1 MSAKKTV
8 PSLRYRQIH
17 LDFHTSEH
25 IPGVGAE
32 FDPEDFVASLKRA
45 HVNSITLFAK
55 CHHGWSYYPTKVGA
69 SHPHL
74 TRPDLLGEMIAACNA
89 ADIETPVYITVQW
102 DERNARLHPEW
113 RAMPAGG
120 GHADVDLADRSA
132 LNQLSAAWHTLCL
145 NHDDL
150 RAEIAATAREVLD
163 HYPTVGLFFDIVQ
176 TPDCVCPACLDR
188 MQRLGL
194 DPTRKADRLAND
206 EAVNERF
213 RCELSAE
220 IRANYPGRRIF
231 YNAGHIYKYGPKR
244 YEPYSH
250 LELESLPTGGWG
262 YNHFPSSAR
271 YVASLGMDFLGQ
283 TGKFHTTWGEFGG
296 FKHPD
301 ALDYECAMM
310 AALGAKCLVG
320 DQLHPSGRINED
332 TYRTIEPAYR
342 RLEALEPY
350 LVGADQ
356 VSEIGVLTTEYFNR
370 DGSGRTLDSD
380 DGAVQMLLELHRPFD
395 MIDPEMD
402 FGHYRLIILPDR
414 VPVDGPLKAK
424 LEAFVA
430 AGGKLLLS
438 GCSGRDPVTGDLVL
452 DTGLALTGGR
462 VATNPSYAQLT
473 GELVDNRLPHSPFVV
488 YAPADAMRAVN
499 ATVLAEIHPAYFN
512 RTFAHF
518 CSHQHAPDD
527 PAAPVAGVAAAI
539 TSTIGTISYPV
550 FELYRAIGQ
559 PLYKYLVD
567 ALIERL
573 MPGAALSTTLPSGG
587 RANLTYQAT
596 EQRLVVHLLY
606 GAPQVRGQSVRVSW
620 NPKPQPIEM
629 IEDIAALGPVSFSL
643 RCLGEPKAVYDAVTG
658 ERFAWT
664 RSEGGTIEV
673 ALPGLRIHRAI
684 VIDGVKPR

>member
-1 MSAKKTV
+1 MSRNTV
-8 PSLRYRQIH
+8 RPLRYRQVH

-25 IPGVGAE
+25 IPGVGSE
-32 FDPEDFVASLKRA
+32 FDPEDFVATLKRA

-69 SHPHL
+69 PHPHL
-74 TRPDLLGEMIAACNA
+74 TRPDLLGDMIAACNA

-113 RAMPAGG
+113 RAMPAAGA
-120 GHADVDLADRSA
+120 HADADPNDRST

-163 HYPTVGLFFDIVQ
+163 RYPTVGLFFDIVQ

-213 RCELSAE
+213 RSELSAE
-220 IRANYPGRRIF
+220 IRAAYPGRRIF

-271 YVASLGMDFLGQ
+271 YVARLGFDFVGQ

-296 FKHPD
+296 FKHPE

-310 AALGAKCLVG
+310 AALGARCLVG
-320 DQLHPSGRINED
+320 DQLHPTGRVNHD

-350 LVGADQ
+350 LVDADQ
-356 VSEIGVLTTEYFNR
+356 VSDIGVMTTEYFNR
-370 DGSGRTLDSD
+370 DGSGRVLGSD

-402 FGHYRLIILPDR
+402 FGRYRLIILPDR
-414 VPVDGPLKAK
+414 VPVDTGLKAK
-424 LEAFVA
+424 LDAFVA
-430 AGGKLLLS
+430 GGGKLLLS
-438 GCSGRDPVTGDLVL
+438 GASGRDPETGAFAIE
-452 DTGLALTGGR
+452 TGLTLTGRR
-462 VATNPSYAQLT
+462 VPTNPSYAQLT
-473 GELVDNRLPHSPFVV
+473 DALVDDRLPRAPFVV
-488 YAPADAMRAVN
+488 YATADEMRPSG
-499 ATVLAEIHPAYFN
+499 ATVLAEIHPSYFN

-518 CSHQHAPDD
+518 CSHQHTPDD
-527 PAAPVAGVAAAI
+527 PTAPTAGIAAAL
-539 TSTIGTISYPV
+539 TATVGTLSYPV

-567 ALIERL
+567 AMIERL
-573 MPGAALSTTLPSGG
+573 MPDRALMTTLPSGG
-587 RANLTYQAT
+587 RANLTYQA
-596 EQRLVVHLLY
+596 EHRRLMVHLLY
-606 GAPQVRGQSVRVSW
+606 GAPQVRGQAVKVSW
-620 NPKPQPIEM
+620 HPTPQPIEM
-629 IEDIAALGPVSFSL
+629 IEDIPPLGPLSFSL
-643 RCLGEPKAVYDAVTG
+643 RCAGEPTSVYDAVTG

-664 RSEGGTIEV
+664 RVDGDRIEV

-684 VIDGVKPR
+684 VVDGVAPR